1 MSSPRG
7 QWSSK
12 LGFIFAAAGSAI
24 GLGNIWRFPYITG
37 QNGGAAF
44 VFVYLI
50 CVFIIG
56 LPILLTE
63 LAMGRYT
70 QKNPVG
76 AFEAIRPK
84 TPWKYVGLLGVITG
98 VAILSYYAVIAGW
111 TLGYIFKILFSVKM
125 EFGAFIASPWISIP
139 LFAAFLL
146 LTIFVVYGGVENG
159 IEKWSKLL
167 MPVLLV
173 LLILIII
180 RSVTL
185 PGAMAGIEFYLN
197 PDFSKI
203 TMPVVISALGQ
214 AFFSVSLGMG
224 LMITYGSYIGKED
237 NLISSGFWVAV
248 FDTLIAILAGLMIFP
263 AVFALGKD
271 PAGGPQLV
279 FNVLPEIFEQMHP
292 LGSLIGGIFFLLL
305 AIAAL
310 TSTISLLEIPTAY
323 IVDEKKIHRKA
334 AVWYVGILA
343 FIVGLPSA
351 MSQGMTEFWTNFGLL
366 PESLA
371 GGNDFLTEMDFLF
384 GNFSLAFGAL
394 MTSVF
399 VGWIWKTENAVK
411 ELLQGAPGFAR
422 YAPLYSVM
430 VKYIAPI
437 FILLI
442 LINLFWG
449 MGS

>member
-12 LGFIFAAAGSAI
+12 IGFIFAAAGSAI
-24 GLGNIWRFPYITG
+24 GLGNIWRFPYVTG

-50 CVFIIG
+50 CVMAIG
-56 LPILLTE
+56 FPIMLTE
-63 LAMGRYT
+63 LAMGRYS

-76 AFEAIRPK
+76 SFLSIKPNSS
-84 TPWKYVGLLGVITG
+84 WKLVGLLGVISG
-98 VAILSYYAVIAGW
+98 VAILSYYGVIAGW
-111 TLGYIFKILFSVKM
+111 TLGYIVRELFSFNIG
-125 EFGAFIASPWISIP
+125 FGEFIATPWLTIP
-139 LFAAFLL
+139 LFIAFLL
-146 LTIFVVYGGVENG
+146 LTIYVVYGGIEKG
-159 IEKWSKLL
+159 IEKWSKML

-173 LLILIII
+173 LLVAMIL

-185 PGAMAGIEFYLN
+185 DGAWAGVEFYLN

-203 TMPVVISALGQ
+203 TMPVVIRALGQ
-214 AFFSVSLGMG
+214 AFFSLSLGMG
-224 LMITYGSYIGKED
+224 LMITYGSYISKDD
-237 NLISSGFWVAV
+237 NLISSGFWVAL
-248 FDTLIAILAGLMIFP
+248 FDTGIAILAGLMIFP

-279 FNVLPEIFEQMHP
+279 FQVLPEIFTNIHP
-292 LGSLIGGIFFLLL
+292 FGALIGAIFFILL

-323 IVDEKKIHRKA
+323 LVDEKKIHRKV
-334 AVWYVGILA
+334 AVWIIGGSAL
-343 FIVGLPSA
+343 IVGLPSA
-351 MSQGMTEFWTNFGLL
+351 MSQGMVEFWTNFGLI

-371 GGNDFLTEMDFLF
+371 GGKDFLTQMDFVF

-394 MTSVF
+394 MISIF

-411 ELLQGAPGFAR
+411 ELVQGAPGFAK
-422 YAPLYSVM
+422 YAWLYSII
-430 VKYIAPI
+430 VKYVAPI
-437 FILLI
+437 FILII
-442 LINLFWG
+442 LINLFTEF
-449 MGS
+449 